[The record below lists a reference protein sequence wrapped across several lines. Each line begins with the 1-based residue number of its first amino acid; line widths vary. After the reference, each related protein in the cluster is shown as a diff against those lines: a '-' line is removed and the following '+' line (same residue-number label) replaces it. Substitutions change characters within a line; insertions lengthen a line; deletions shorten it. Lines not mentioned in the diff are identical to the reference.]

1 MASSLLDVCRFTPAA
16 GGITDWAYSSAVT
29 GYQSPS
35 AAGVVNGAKYSYRA
49 ESSDLSQWEVGT
61 GTYNTGTNV
70 LSRGTVLFNSS
81 GTTAKI
87 NFSAAPQVAIV
98 ALAEDLNA
106 PPLPQKYWSGGTHS
120 NNVTTPNTKIDIAA
134 GKFRDSTDA
143 FDIITSS
150 GTLDCGTTGANGLDT
165 GSLANSTQYYTF
177 GIAKVDGT
185 TAVLA
190 STSPTAPTLP
200 SGYTYFRRIGSF
212 RTDAS
217 AHILAFHHVNDKWY
231 YDTAIRDLNSSAVGT
246 TFANKALSVPA
257 VQGVEAVFAMTFFH
271 STLIITV
278 NMMPAF
284 LPDSAAAGFAY
295 NISSTGGGS
304 FSVRCQVDS
313 SAQVKYKSNQTSSTI
328 VIDTAGWVDPL

>member
-1 MASSLLDVCRFTPAA
+1 MASLLNVARFTAVSS
-16 GGITDWAYSSAVT
+16 GTGDFVVSSAVT
-29 GYQSPS
+29 GYQTPAS
-35 AAGVVNGAKYSYRA
+35 AAAVDGAQYHYRA
-49 ESSDLSQWEVGT
+49 ESADLTQWEVGT
-61 GTYNTGTNV
+61 GNYTAGSTT
-70 LSRGTVLFNSS
+70 LARTTVLFNSS
-81 GTTAKI
+81 GTTSKI

-98 ALAEDLNA
+98 ALKEDFA
-106 PPLPQKYWSGGTHS
+106 GLPTKYWSGFQHS
-120 NNVTTPNTKIDIAA
+120 NNVTTPNTKIDIGA
-134 GKFRDSTDA
+134 GVARDSTDA
-143 FDIITSS
+143 FNISTSS
-150 GTLDCGTTGANGLDT
+150 GTLDCGTSAAVNGLDA
-165 GSLANSTQYYTF
+165 GSLANSTQYYSF
-177 GIAKVDGT
+177 AIAKNDGT
-185 TAVLA
+185 SGYLA

-200 SGYTYFRRIGSF
+200 SGYTYYRRIGSF
-212 RTDAS
+212 RTDSS
-217 AHILAFHHVNDKWY
+217 AQILAFHHVNDKWY

-271 STLIITV
+271 ATLIITV

-313 SAQVKYKSNQTSSTI
+313 SAQVKYKSNQTSSSV